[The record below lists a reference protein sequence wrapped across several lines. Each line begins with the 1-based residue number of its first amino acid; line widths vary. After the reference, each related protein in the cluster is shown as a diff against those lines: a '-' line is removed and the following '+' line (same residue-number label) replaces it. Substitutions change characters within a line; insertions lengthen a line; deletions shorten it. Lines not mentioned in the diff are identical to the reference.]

1 MTRTIPTFGSVDDLM
16 LSVFRA
22 FFDGQDVH
30 VGTLFSSAIE
40 PPIVIVRRERRSGTA
55 SVDSDDDR
63 FIQPA
68 IVSVNT
74 ITAGP
79 DADQLGEEL
88 QEACRIAIRE
98 AQQNQLVV
106 PGGGSISAITNS
118 IDPSRVSDWATST
131 GVVQYAALPKGWVR
145 YEAVYRFLIR
155 PPDQTTVTN
164 RYVPQDR

>member
-1 MTRTIPTFGSVDDLM
+1 MTRTIPTFGSVDDL
-16 LSVFRA
+16 LLGIFRP
-22 FFDGQDVH
+22 FFNGQDVH

-40 PPIVIVRRERRSGTA
+40 PPLVIVRRERRSGTA

-74 ITAGP
+74 ITSGP
-79 DADQLGEEL
+79 DADMLGEQL

-98 AQQNQLVV
+98 AQQNQYVV

-118 IDPSRVSDWATST
+118 IEPSRVSDWATST

-145 YEAVYRFLIR
+145 YESVYRLLIR

-164 RYVPQDR
+164 RYITPGR